1 MEGKRRSKLRRTA
14 RVAFTIIAGS
24 TLLACAS
31 PYGAAPVATNFP
43 ASSQPKL
50 QAAAHWAIVAEKSA
64 EALMRS
70 LAPGGGACAD
80 PGAICPRV
88 YVRPAAQQTVFA
100 QNFRAAFITALVG
113 HKVAVVHTPSA
124 GAVAIDIDVQ
134 TVRFSPDRQNRF
146 LPATAV
152 YAGAWAVYGLAA
164 NASPAA
170 RQPGRRRPRRR
181 RHRRRLRRLALGQ
194 LRNRQR
200 PDAADRSPRHRL
212 SRRRHAL
219 PRPRR
224 SRLLRR
230 RQRRRPV
237 HRSPAAVQRR
247 RRRRRRAAAGLQR
260 PGAR

>member
-24 TLLACAS
+24 TLLACAA
-31 PYGAAPVATNFP
+31 PYGGAPVATNFP
-43 ASSQPKL
+43 ASNQPKL

-64 EALMRS
+64 EALLRS
-70 LAPGGGACAD
+70 LTPGGACAD

-170 RQPGRRRPRRR
+170 AG
-181 RHRRRLRRLALGQ
+181 LAGAAIVGGYDAWRWASSETASGPTPQTEVLVTVS
-194 LRNRQR
+194 
-200 PDAADRSPRHRL
+200 AADATRYLGRVAAVYYAADSDAGLYTEAPPL
-212 SRRRHAL
+212 FNVAVGGEGA
-219 PRPRR
+219 PRPVFNV
-224 SRLLRR
+224 
-230 RQRRRPV
+230 PV
-237 HRSPAAVQRR
+237 RGEQ
-247 RRRRRRAAAGLQR
+247 
-260 PGAR
+260 

>member
-1 MEGKRRSKLRRTA
+1 MERQGRTRLRRTA
-14 RVAFTIIAGS
+14 RVASIILAGS
-24 TLLACAS
+24 TLLACAA
-31 PYGAAPVATNFP
+31 PYGGAPVATNFP
-43 ASSQPKL
+43 ATNQPKL

-64 EALMRS
+64 EALLRS
-70 LAPGGGACAD
+70 LTPGGACAD

-170 RQPGRRRPRRR
+170 AG
-181 RHRRRLRRLALGQ
+181 LAGAAIVGGYDAWRWASSETASGPTPQTEVLVTVS
-194 LRNRQR
+194 
-200 PDAADRSPRHRL
+200 AADATRYLGRVAAVYYAADSDAGLYTEAPPL
-212 SRRRHAL
+212 FNVAVGGEGA
-219 PRPRR
+219 PRPVFNV
-224 SRLLRR
+224 
-230 RQRRRPV
+230 PV
-237 HRSPAAVQRR
+237 RGEQ
-247 RRRRRRAAAGLQR
+247 
-260 PGAR
+260 